1 MRSCSIAPSLV
12 FNALAP
18 RNRLPLA
25 STPAYRMV
33 AKGEDAEIYLYGDI
47 GDSWFGDGITA
58 TKFAEDLKALGK
70 VANITV
76 RINSYGGD
84 VFQGLTMYRLLVDHP
99 AKIDVH
105 IDGIAASI
113 ASVIAMAGDAVHI
126 AEAGF
131 LMIHNAWGIA
141 AGDATEMRRMADLLE
156 QSSSSIRDVYAGR
169 TGNTDAAIKAWMDAE
184 TWFDSQA
191 AVDNN
196 FATDVVENLK
206 VAAKFDPSKHRG
218 LKHAPAALLGTP
230 NMDEARK
237 RIAAMKFMMDR
248 ARAA

>member
-1 MRSCSIAPSLV
+1 MRSCSIAPDLV

-18 RNRLPLA
+18 RSRLPATAGA
-25 STPAYRMV
+25 SYRMV

-58 TKFAEDLKALGK
+58 TKFSEDLKALGK
-70 VANITV
+70 VANISV

-105 IDGIAASI
+105 IDGVAASI

-131 LMIHNAWGIA
+131 VMIHNAWGIA
-141 AGDATEMRRMADLLE
+141 AGDSAEMRRMADLLE
-156 QSSSSIRDVYAGR
+156 QTSGSIRDVYVGR
-169 TGNTDAAIKAWMDAE
+169 TGNTDASVRAWMDDE
-184 TWFDSQA
+184 TWFDGKT
-191 AVDNN
+191 AVENH

-206 VAAKFDPSKHRG
+206 VAARFDPTKHRG
-218 LKHAPAALLGTP
+218 LKHAPAALIGTP
-230 NMDEARK
+230 NLDEAKK
-237 RIAAMKFMMDR
+237 RIAAMKNRMDR